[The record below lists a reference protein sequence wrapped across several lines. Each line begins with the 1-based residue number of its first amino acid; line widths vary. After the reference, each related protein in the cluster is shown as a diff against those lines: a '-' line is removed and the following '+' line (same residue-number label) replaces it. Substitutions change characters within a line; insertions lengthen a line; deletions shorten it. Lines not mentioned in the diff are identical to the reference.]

1 MQGIRLI
8 STAMGHLNDLGD
20 AAKKKV
26 SDLLGL
32 EEDPICVMSYRGYGT
47 PNQLHLKGRVLQDQG
62 IKLREE
68 NASVWK
74 NVRNMYRRFES
85 DEVGGARLR
94 AYFGTAQQEVTTDD
108 EGYFYVTFKLSDQ
121 PADDG
126 QQTHQLWQ
134 PVTLELLEPL
144 PQHSEP
150 IKVDSEI
157 MVVSERAQFG
167 VISDIDDTVMRTAAT
182 DLLKMIRIAYLG
194 NERTRRPFPGVAEF
208 YRALQQGQPGG
219 DNKNPIFYVSSS
231 AWNMYDL
238 FEKFMDFNHIP
249 CGSILLRDIELSP
262 ANLLSFDHESHKMEQ
277 ITPIL
282 DSLAPLPF
290 ILIGDSGQKDPW
302 IYQQLL
308 KDYPD
313 RILAIYI
320 RNINPKDAK
329 RQHDL
334 EIIAQQVRAAGC
346 EFVLFP
352 ETQVAME
359 HAIAHQWISE

>member
-1 MQGIRLI
+1 MQAVRLI
-8 STAMGHLNDLGD
+8 STAMGRLDALNGAVKD
-20 AAKKKV
+20 KV

-32 EEDPICVMSYRGYGT
+32 EKDPMCVMSYRGYGT
-47 PNQLHLKGRVLQDQG
+47 PDNLHLKGRVLQDQS

-68 NASVWK
+68 DASVWK
-74 NVRNMYRRFES
+74 NIRNMYRRFES
-85 DEVGGARLR
+85 DEVAGARIR
-94 AYFGTAQQEVTTDD
+94 ARFGLAQQEVVTDD
-108 EGYFYVTFKLSDQ
+108 EGYFHIAFDLSDRPMDAVQ
-121 PADDG
+121 NAG
-126 QQTHQLWQ
+126 HLWQ
-134 PVTLELLEPL
+134 PITLELLDPL
-144 PQHSEP
+144 PQQSEP
-150 IKVDSEI
+150 ITVKSEI

-167 VISDIDDTVMRTAAT
+167 VISDIDDTIMRTAAT

-194 NERTRRPFPGVAEF
+194 NERTRRPFPGVARF
-208 YRALQQGQPGG
+208 YKALQQGQDGD

-238 FEKFMDFNHIP
+238 FEKFMDFNHVP

-262 ANLLSFDHESHKMEQ
+262 ANLLSFDHESHKIEQ

-282 DSLAPLPF
+282 DNLAPLPF

-320 RNINPKDAK
+320 RNVTPKDAK

-334 EIIAQQVRAAGC
+334 AAIAEQVKAAGC
-346 EFVLFP
+346 EFVVFP

-359 HAIAHQWISE
+359 HAIAQGWISD

>member
-1 MQGIRLI
+1 
-8 STAMGHLNDLGD
+8 MGHLDDFNG
-20 AAKKKV
+20 AVKQKI
-26 SDLLGL
+26 SDLLGF
-32 EEDPICVMSYRGYGT
+32 EEDPMCVMSYRGYGT
-47 PNQLHLKGRVLQDQG
+47 PECLHLKGRVLQDQG

-68 NASVWK
+68 DASVWK
-74 NVRNMYRRFES
+74 NIRNMYRRFES
-85 DEVGGARLR
+85 DEVAGARVR
-94 AYFGTAQQEVTTDD
+94 AYFGAAQQEVVTDE
-108 EGYFYVTFKLSDQ
+108 EGYFNVEFKLSDQ
-121 PADDG
+121 LDDAV
-126 QQTHQLWQ
+126 QTGGQLWQ
-134 PVTLELLEPL
+134 PITLELLEPL

-150 IKVDSEI
+150 VKVDSEI

-167 VISDIDDTVMRTAAT
+167 VISDIDDTIMHTAAT

-194 NERTRRPFPGVAEF
+194 NERTRRPFAGVAKF
-208 YRALQQGQPGG
+208 YHALQQGQAGKESTED

-262 ANLLSFDHESHKMEQ
+262 ANLLSFDHESHKIEQ
-277 ITPIL
+277 IAPIL
-282 DSLAPLPF
+282 DDLSHLPF

-308 KDYPD
+308 NDYPD

-320 RNINPKDAK
+320 RNVTPKDAK

-334 EIIAQQVRAAGC
+334 AAIAEQVKAAGC
-346 EFVLFP
+346 EFVVFP

-359 HAIAHQWISE
+359 HAIAQGWISD